1 MTRKYVLSMAMTGL
15 VLGISCLT
23 ARHLAAT
30 SPPATLQAIAVSA
43 PAAEP
48 AVVLGIDG
56 EYSYKTVQATNDT
69 LFVDLVGVEVGAVP
83 KQGVWT
89 SSVLAGYQLSNFNE
103 AGKPVVRVQ
112 LELKHHE
119 PFQVRKSSSGLSV
132 LFGANPTPLGL
143 NSSSSAV
150 SATLPGAQSQS
161 APGPAIASRNPA
173 GPVEVR
179 GVSIKDDQPGVAYVD
194 ISISGSPSYRVSRL
208 ENPSRLV
215 VDFQDAVHAGM
226 RTKYLAHSSLL
237 SDVRV
242 GQFRAQNPAVVR
254 VVADLAG
261 DAISTVRTEPGCVH
275 IALQARS
282 GDSPKPQAPSA
293 TRAAARPTAQPAESV
308 RTVQEKS
315 ATPAISDNHAVSS
328 APESATAAT
337 KFEGVLPEPLPVAA
351 QAALRGFPLT
361 PAEHTAEAAAAA
373 KVVQGSTETAPAPA
387 AAQQTP
393 VPPAA
398 EAAPEQPKYTGEPVS
413 LNLKNVDL
421 KDFFRLIHE
430 ISGLNIIVDSNVAG
444 SVTLVLDNVPWD
456 QALDIVLKNNQLG
469 KVLEGNVLRIAR
481 VDTLTTE
488 QEATTKLADARV
500 EAQPLVTRFVP
511 VNYAKASTMAALLK
525 SWVGGGAL
533 SKRGNVLVDDRTN
546 TLIISDITTKIPVIE
561 QIVAKLDTK
570 TKQVAIEARVE
581 EVTRDF
587 ERDLGNQ
594 LAGGYVNRSGST
606 PMVGSTGTGSSSST
620 TIPDFTKIPPFAVK
634 TTPAIA
640 SGFGTYAIMNVGA
653 RYFIDEALSVAEF
666 KTQAKLLSKPSIVT
680 QNNVPG
686 TVLDGVQ
693 IPIQTTINNTISIT
707 YVQASLQLTV
717 TPQVTSDGN
726 VFLVIN
732 VQNASVGAVLTGAG
746 PSINN
751 QSATTQVLVPDGG
764 TVVFGGIAIHTTN
777 NTANYVPVLGQIPL
791 LGNLFKA
798 TTKKSHD
805 DDLIFFVTPKIL
817 PG

>member
-15 VLGISCLT
+15 AVGILCLT
-23 ARHLAAT
+23 AWPVAAT

-43 PAAEP
+43 PAAGP
-48 AVVLGIDG
+48 AVVLRIDG

-69 LFVDLVGVEVGAVP
+69 LFVELVGVEAGAVP

-89 SSVLAGYQLSNFNE
+89 SSVLTGYRLSDFKQAGE
-103 AGKPVVRVQ
+103 PVVRVQ
-112 LELKHHE
+112 LELKHPQ
-119 PFQVRKSSSGLSV
+119 PFQVRKTSSGLSV
-132 LFGANPTPLGL
+132 LFGANPTPPGTDP
-143 NSSSSAV
+143 SSSAA
-150 SATLPGAQSQS
+150 SPTLAGAKSHA
-161 APGPAIASRNPA
+161 APSPALSTPSSA
-173 GPVEVR
+173 GPVMIR
-179 GVSIKDDQPGVAYVD
+179 GVSIKDDKPGVAYVD
-194 ISISGSPSYRVSRL
+194 ISISGSPNYRVSRL

-215 VDFQDAVHAGM
+215 VDFQDAVQARM
-226 RTKYLAHSSLL
+226 RTKYVAHSSLL

-261 DAISTVRTEPGCVH
+261 DAISSVRTEPGCVR

-282 GDSPKPQAPSA
+282 GDSPKRQAASA
-293 TRAAARPTAQPAESV
+293 TRAPVEPTAQPPRPVETA
-308 RTVQEKS
+308 QEKS
-315 ATPAISDNHAVSS
+315 VTPAVSDSHAVSS
-328 APESATAAT
+328 APESTTAPA
-337 KFEGVLPEPLPVAA
+337 KFESALPAPLPVVA
-351 QAALRGFPLT
+351 QGAPRGDTLT

-393 VPPAA
+393 TPPAA
-398 EAAPEQPKYTGEPVS
+398 EAAPEQPKYTGEPIS

-430 ISGLNIIVDSNVAG
+430 ISGLNIIVDPNVAG

-481 VDTLTTE
+481 VDTLTSE
-488 QEATTKLADARV
+488 QEATTKLAEARV

-525 SWVGGGAL
+525 SWIGGGAL

-546 TLIISDITTKIPVIE
+546 TLIISDITTQMPIIE
-561 QIVAKLDTK
+561 QIVTKLDTR

-594 LAGGYVNRSGST
+594 LAYGYVNRSGST
-606 PMVGSTGTGSSSST
+606 PMVGSTGTGSASST
-620 TIPDFTKIPPFAVK
+620 TIPDFTKTPPFTVK
-634 TTPAIA
+634 TTPAVA
-640 SGFGTYAIMNVGA
+640 AGFGTYAIMNVGA

-717 TPQVTSDGN
+717 TPQVTADGN
-726 VFLVIN
+726 VFLIIS
-732 VQNASVGAVLTGAG
+732 VQNATVGAVLTGAG

-777 NTANYVPVLGQIPL
+777 STANYVPILGQIPL

-798 TTKKSHD
+798 TTKKSRD